1 MTQEDKEMG
10 QVLSTMQSLD
20 GRLNRMEGKV
30 DLLDDKLNTLC
41 LDASR
46 RQREC
51 WETLHKEL
59 VTRSEFQPVKHVAY
73 TLVSAACLAILGGL
87 LSLVVRG

>member
-10 QVLSTMQSLD
+10 QVLSTVQALD
-20 GRLNRMEGKV
+20 GRLSRMEGKF
-30 DLLDDKLNTLC
+30 DLLDNKIDGIC
-41 LDASR
+41 LDASK

-51 WETLHKEL
+51 WEILHRDL
-59 VTRSEFQPVKHVAY
+59 VSRVEFQPVKHVAY

-87 LSLVVRG
+87 ISLVVRG